1 MQALLP
7 PVQSAPHEA
16 TPQPASASS
25 GSGTDFQSTLQAKMN
40 DANAPGK
47 TDTNAPAKTDPKT
60 DSPGKNGKIQSTQE
74 NAGQQQALIA
84 VAVPV
89 AKASDP
95 SPAKAI
101 HKADAKKEAKTDPAA
116 MAAAS
121 LPANI
126 PLPGTPS
133 GKISPDTSS
142 TGKSA
147 VSDSTSKSPNS
158 GNPLHEAL
166 ASQSAKGGAN
176 PADFSQAGNNLPPK
190 QAKASPAQT
199 MMEKTALPVTKKT
212 SENPTTLQP
221 TGLSQQTDSK
231 AVPKLTVATPVASP
245 NWGNELGQ
253 QVAWM
258 TSSGN
263 HVAELHLN
271 PPNLGPMEIKLTVH
285 NDQATIQFVSQHQE
299 VRTALESALPRL
311 KEMMMD
317 SGISLGNASVD
328 SGSSQQSGFG
338 QQERSSRSG
347 EPLPIT
353 GHIPVRISRSIGK
366 VDTFA

>member
-7 PVQSAPHEA
+7 PLQSAPQETA
-16 TPQPASASS
+16 PQPSSASS

-40 DANAPGK
+40 DANAPAG
-47 TDTNAPAKTDPKT
+47 TDSKTDP
-60 DSPGKNGKIQSTQE
+60 SGKNGRAHSTQE

-95 SPAKAI
+95 APAKTI
-101 HKADAKKEAKTDPAA
+101 QKADAKKEAKTDPAA
-116 MAAAS
+116 
-121 LPANI
+121 LPVMPPPVNV

-133 GKISPDTSS
+133 GKFSPDTASA
-142 TGKSA
+142 GKSA
-147 VSDSTSKSPNS
+147 VSDSTSKSPNPS
-158 GNPLHEAL
+158 NPLHEAL
-166 ASQSAKGGAN
+166 ASQPAKGGAN
-176 PADFSQAGNNLPPK
+176 PADLSQAGNNLPPR
-190 QAKASPAQT
+190 QAKVSPSQALV
-199 MMEKTALPVTKKT
+199 EKNALPVTKKT

-221 TGLSQQTDSK
+221 TGISQQGDSK
-231 AVPKLTVATPVASP
+231 AVPKLTVAAPVASP

-253 QVAWM
+253 KVAWM

-263 HVAELHLN
+263 HIAELHLN
-271 PPNLGPMEIKLTVH
+271 PPNLGPMEVKLTVH

-328 SGSSQQSGFG
+328 SGSSRQSGFS
-338 QQERSSRSG
+338 QQERSGRSSG
-347 EPLPIT
+347 SSPIT